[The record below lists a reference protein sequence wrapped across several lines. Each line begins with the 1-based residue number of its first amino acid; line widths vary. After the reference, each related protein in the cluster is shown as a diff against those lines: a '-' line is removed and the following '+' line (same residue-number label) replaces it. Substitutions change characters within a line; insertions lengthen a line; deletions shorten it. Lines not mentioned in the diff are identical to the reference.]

1 MNTTNEGPL
10 PERFLPNRFWIIVG
24 LQIVIVSFFALST
37 LFNPPP
43 DFNYTTMAYVTRNL
57 TAVLAIILAVWLRSR
72 AALIVALAARCV
84 TDIVDAITV
93 FTMNATYLEG
103 AVPFVVALLIV
114 PALIGMGYLWKQM
127 RAGKTARRP
136 PPTGETPTTG

>member
-1 MNTTNEGPL
+1 MNASKDSAL
-10 PERFLPNRFWIIVG
+10 PERFLPNWFWIIIG
-24 LQIVIVSFFALST
+24 LQIVIVSFFALTT

-57 TAVLAIILAVWLRSR
+57 TAVLVIILAVCLRSR
-72 AALIVALAARCV
+72 AALLVALAARCV

-103 AVPFVVALLIV
+103 AVPFVVALLIA
-114 PALIGMGYLWKQM
+114 PALIGLGYLWNQM
-127 RAGKTARRP
+127 RTDDTDPA
-136 PPTGETPTTG
+136 

>member
-1 MNTTNEGPL
+1 MNAAKESAL
-10 PERFLPNRFWIIVG
+10 PERFLPKWFWIIVG
-24 LQIVIVSFFALST
+24 LQIVIVGYFALST
-37 LFNPPP
+37 LFNPSP

-72 AALIVALAARCV
+72 VALFVALAARCV

-103 AVPFVVALLIV
+103 AVPLVVALLIV
-114 PALIGMGYLWKQM
+114 PALIGMGYLWNQM
-127 RAGKTARRP
+127 RVD
-136 PPTGETPTTG
+136 

>member
-1 MNTTNEGPL
+1 M
-10 PERFLPNRFWIIVG
+10 II
-24 LQIVIVSFFALST
+24 SYFALAT

-72 AALIVALAARCV
+72 AGLFVALAARCA
-84 TDIVDAITV
+84 TDMADVITV

-103 AVPFVVALLIV
+103 AVPFVVVLLIA
-114 PALIGMGYLWKQM
+114 PALIGMGNLWNQM
-127 RAGKTARRP
+127 RDNGKF
-136 PPTGETPTTG
+136 